1 MRKGFAAIYM
11 VYSFF
16 LIFIVMLLSVFM
28 INNYKRR
35 FLNSLKEDIKNEV
48 SSYHLEIKTPPEPDL
63 LDETMENS
71 LENS

>member
-48 SSYHLEIKTPPEPDL
+48 SSYHLEIKTLPEPDL
-63 LDETMENS
+63 LDETTENS

>member
-1 MRKGFAAIYM
+1 
-11 VYSFF
+11 
-16 LIFIVMLLSVFM
+16 MLLSVFM

-48 SSYHLEIKTPPEPDL
+48 SSYHLEIKTLPEPDL
-63 LDETMENS
+63 LDETTENS